1 MTAFHLPRVRRTS
14 GWAWYL
20 GAMVVLTAAYVFLPA
35 VKGNAALINF
45 IGFTSPVAIGI
56 GIWVHKPRARA
67 AWLLL
72 LAGQTLYFAG
82 DFYTYSYPQL
92 LGGVVGFPSAGDAI
106 YLSVYPVLVA
116 GLWLLLRRRN
126 PVPDPAAAID
136 ALILTVGFALLSF
149 TFLIAPN
156 VHLSGLSV
164 LAKGVSAAY
173 PFGDVLLLAAAIR
186 LAVDAGKRAPAFYL
200 LTGSV
205 VALLV
210 TDCAYNYALLKNA
223 YNHQVVYD
231 IGWIAYLVLWGAAAL
246 HPSMRTLEEPAAE
259 SRSRLTL
266 PRLVLLGVACLIAPG
281 IRFADSLHSVDHMVV
296 LAAAAALFLLVVA
309 RMAGLVRQE
318 ERATDREFALRR
330 AGAKLVA
337 ASAGE
342 SRITGAVIAAAR
354 EVVGDDAQVRVI
366 LSSVDDPLAL
376 TAASSSEAPWT
387 LAGDASSQVIEA
399 VSVDELVTM
408 TPIPSVVRHAL
419 RFDDAEAAVLL
430 RLSTRSELRGVL
442 VVATSDVL
450 SKDTR
455 ASLASLASQVS
466 LALDAASLADDLHR
480 RKSEARF
487 RSLVAHSS
495 DLITVLDADGMVT
508 YQSPSVER
516 VLGYQP
522 SEIEGTKFERLLAAV
537 DRPRL
542 AKVLEHDGLRSVDA
556 HAVDCSI
563 VHKDGRW
570 LQFEVRHTHLLHDET
585 VRGIVLNSRDV
596 SERRAFEDQL
606 AHQAFHDPVTGLA
619 NRALFVDR
627 VQQSLRSAQRA
638 GELVGVMFMDLD
650 DFKTVNDSLGHPAGD
665 AVLLEVA
672 RRLERTVRPSDTVAR
687 FGGDEFAI
695 LLDSVSDSDEAA
707 LVADRVI
714 SALEAPMEIER
725 KHVYA
730 RASIGICLNDGDDG
744 GPDAEEVVRNA
755 DVAMYMAKRDS
766 KGRYRLFEPAMH
778 ERAVERLE
786 LRSELQ
792 HALELG
798 QFEVYY
804 QPVVR
809 LDRDAT
815 FADQHYG
822 VEALLRWNHPERGV
836 VAPLQFIPLAEET
849 GLIVPIGSW
858 VIHEACREGVLLQQS
873 FPSSEP
879 LTMSVNLSV
888 KQLQSETI
896 LDDVRSALRESQLP
910 PHTLVLEVTET
921 VMMADADVAAARLDD
936 LKALGVRIAMDDFGT
951 GYSSLGYLSRLPV
964 DILKMD
970 RSFLARDGNGATG
983 LAAAII
989 AIGDRLGLEVVAEGI
1004 EYENQ
1009 IEALQDLGCELGQ
1022 GFLFAK
1028 PMPHSVLMRYLA
1040 KTLVRENARGE
1051 HAA

>member
-1 MTAFHLPRVRRTS
+1 MSLKRVR
-14 GWAWYL
+14 AWVWYVA
-20 GAMVVLTAAYVFLPA
+20 AMAVVTVLYEFVPPFKGDA
-35 VKGNAALINF
+35 VTINV
-45 IGFTSPVAIGI
+45 IGLTSPAAIAVGM
-56 GIWVHKPRARA
+56 WLHKPRAKL
-67 AWLLL
+67 AWTLLL
-72 LAGQTLYFAG
+72 VGQFMYFAG
-82 DFYTYSYPQL
+82 DAYTYSYPQL
-92 LGGVVGFPSAGDAI
+92 LGGTVGFPSAGDAI

-116 GLWLLLRRRN
+116 GLFLLMRRRN
-126 PVPDPAAAID
+126 PVRDRAAGID
-136 ALILTVGFALLSF
+136 SLILTVGFAVLSF

-156 VHLSGLSV
+156 VHLSGLST

-173 PFGDVLLLAAAIR
+173 PFGDVLLLAAVIR
-186 LAVDAGKRAPAFYL
+186 LAVDAGKRAPAFFL
-200 LTGSV
+200 ITGSI

-223 YNHQVVYD
+223 YHHQLYFD

-246 HPSMRTLEEPAAE
+246 HPSMRTLEEPAVA
-259 SRSRLTL
+259 SRTRLTRPRLTL
-266 PRLVLLGVACLIAPG
+266 LAAACLVAPG
-281 IRFADSLHSVDHMVV
+281 IRFFDNLHNFDHEVV
-296 LAAAAALFLLVVA
+296 LGAAAVLFLLVVA

-318 ERATDREFALRR
+318 ERATAREFALRR

-337 ASAGE
+337 ASAGQE
-342 SRITGAVIAAAR
+342 RITGAVIAAAL
-354 EVVGDDAQVRVI
+354 EVVGPDASVRLV
-366 LSSVDDPLAL
+366 LSSPDDPLAL
-376 TAASSSEAPWT
+376 KASSASEPPW
-387 LAGDASSQVIEA
+387 AVPAEVGSQIIEA
-399 VSVDELVTM
+399 VSSEELVTM
-408 TPIPSVVRHAL
+408 TPVPSALRHSL
-419 RFDDAEAAVLL
+419 RFDDAEAIVLL
-430 RLSTRSELRGVL
+430 RLATRSELRGVL
-442 VVATSDVL
+442 VVATTDEL
-450 SKDTR
+450 STDAR

-466 LALDAASLADDLHR
+466 LALDAASLSDDLHR

-495 DLITVLDADGMVT
+495 DLITVLDADGVVT

-516 VLGYQP
+516 VLGYNAA
-522 SEIEGTKFERLLAAV
+522 EVEGTKFDRLLAAA

-542 AKVLEHDGLRSVDA
+542 AQVLERDGLRSRDA
-556 HAVDCSI
+556 HAMECSI
-563 VHKDGRW
+563 RHEDGRW

-627 VQQSLRSAQRA
+627 VQHSLRGFHRG
-638 GELVGVMFMDLD
+638 GEMIGVMFIDLD

-672 RRLERTVRPSDTVAR
+672 GRLERTVRPSDTVAR

-695 LLDSVSDSDEAA
+695 LLDGVEGSDEAA
-707 LVADRVI
+707 LVAERVL
-714 SALEAPMEIER
+714 AVLEAPMPIER

-730 RASIGICLNDGDDG
+730 RASIGICLNDGVGADF
-744 GPDAEEVVRNA
+744 DAEAMVRNA

-766 KGRYRLFEPAMH
+766 KGSYRLFEPAMH

-786 LRSELQ
+786 LRGELQ

-809 LDRDAT
+809 LDRDEN
-815 FADQHYG
+815 YG
-822 VEALLRWNHPERGV
+822 VEALLRWKHPERGMM
-836 VAPLQFIPLAEET
+836 APAQFIPLAEET

-858 VIHEACREGVLLQQS
+858 VIHEACREGALLQER
-873 FPSSEP
+873 FPSDVP
-879 LTMSVNLSV
+879 LTISVNLSV
-888 KQLQSETI
+888 KQLQSESI
-896 LDDVRSALRESQLP
+896 VEDVRAALEESGMQP
-910 PHTLVLEVTET
+910 ETLVLEVTET
-921 VMMADADVAAARLDD
+921 VLMVDADVAAARLDA
-936 LKALGVRIAMDDFGT
+936 LKALGARIAMDDFGT

-970 RSFLARDGNGATG
+970 RSFLAPEGQGATG

-989 AIGDRLGLEVVAEGI
+989 AIGERLGLEVVAEGI
-1004 EYENQ
+1004 EFQDQ
-1009 IEALQDLGCELGQ
+1009 IQTLQGLGCELGQ

-1028 PMPHSVLMRYLA
+1028 PMPHRALVRYLA
-1040 KTLVRENARGE
+1040 KTLAREEARE

>member
-1 MTAFHLPRVRRTS
+1 MSPLQVARVHRAS

-20 GAMVVLTAAYVFLPA
+20 GAMAVLTFVYVFVPPL
-35 VKGNAALINF
+35 KGNAALING
-45 IGFTSPVAIGI
+45 IGLTSPIAIGV
-56 GIWVHKPRARA
+56 GIWLHKPRARA
-67 AWLLL
+67 AWFML

-92 LGGVVGFPSAGDAI
+92 LGGHVGFPSAGDAI
-106 YLSVYPVLVA
+106 YLTVYPLLV
-116 GLWLLLRRRN
+116 GGLLLLMRRRN
-126 PVPDPAAAID
+126 PVADRAAGID
-136 ALILTVGFALLSF
+136 ALILTVGFAVLSF
-149 TFLIAPN
+149 TFLISPN
-156 VHLSGLSV
+156 VHLSGLST

-173 PFGDVLLLAAAIR
+173 PFGDVLLLAAAVR

-200 LTGSV
+200 LTGSI
-205 VALLV
+205 VALLF

-223 YNHQVVYD
+223 YDHQLVYD
-231 IGWIAYLVLWGAAAL
+231 VGWIAYLVLWGAAAL
-246 HPSMRTLEEPAAE
+246 HPSMRTLEEPAVDA
-259 SRSRLTL
+259 RSRLTRV
-266 PRLVLLGVACLIAPG
+266 RLVLLTCACLIAPG
-281 IRFADSLHSVDHMVV
+281 IRFFDNLHNFDHMVV
-296 LAAAAALFLLVVA
+296 LGAACVLFLLVVA

-337 ASAGE
+337 ASAGQE
-342 SRITGAVIAAAR
+342 RITAAVIAAAH
-354 EVVGDDAQVRVI
+354 EVVGEVATVRVV
-366 LSSVDDPLAL
+366 LSTPDDPLTL
-376 TAASSSEAPWT
+376 TASSTAEASWLIPAD
-387 LAGDASSQVIEA
+387 AGSQIIEA
-399 VSVDELVTM
+399 VSSEELVTM
-408 TPIPSVVRHAL
+408 SPVPSAIRHSL
-419 RFDDAEAAVLL
+419 RFDEADTAIFL
-430 RLSTRSELRGVL
+430 RLSARSELRGVL
-442 VVATSDVL
+442 AVATTDDL
-450 SKDTR
+450 SHDAR

-495 DLITVLDADGMVT
+495 DLITVLDADGVVT

-516 VLGYQP
+516 ILGYRA
-522 SEIEGTKFERLLAAV
+522 SEVEGTKFEHLLALA

-542 AKVLEHDGLRSVDA
+542 AQVLEHDGLRSREA
-556 HAVDCSI
+556 HALECSI
-563 VHKDGRW
+563 RHHDGRW

-627 VQQSLRSAQRA
+627 VQHSLRGAERS
-638 GELVGVMFMDLD
+638 GSLIGVMFIDLD

-672 RRLERTVRPSDTVAR
+672 GRLERTVRPMDTVAR

-695 LLDSVSDSDEAA
+695 LLDGVTGSDEAA
-707 LVADRVI
+707 LVTERVL
-714 SALEAPMEIER
+714 AVLEAPMEIER

-730 RASIGICLNDGDDG
+730 RASVGISLNDDAGIDF
-744 GPDAEEVVRNA
+744 DAEAMVRNA

-778 ERAVERLE
+778 ERALERLE
-786 LRSELQ
+786 LRGELQ

-798 QFEVYY
+798 QFEIYY

-809 LDRDAT
+809 LDRDEN
-815 FADQHYG
+815 YG
-822 VEALLRWNHPERGV
+822 VEALLRWNHPERGMIS
-836 VAPLQFIPLAEET
+836 PEQFIPLAEET

-858 VIHEACREGVLLQQS
+858 VIHEACREGALLAKR
-873 FPSSEP
+873 FPAPEP

-896 LDDVRSALRESQLP
+896 VDDVRSALQSTNLVPES
-910 PHTLVLEVTET
+910 LVLEVTET
-921 VMMADADVAAARLDD
+921 VMMADADVTAQRLEQ
-936 LKALGVRIAMDDFGT
+936 LKSLGARIAMDDFGT

-970 RSFLARDGNGATG
+970 RSFLAPEGEGATG

-989 AIGDRLGLEVVAEGI
+989 AIGERLGLEVVAEGI
-1004 EYENQ
+1004 EFEDQ
-1009 IEALQDLGCELGQ
+1009 IETLQDLGCELGQ

-1028 PMPHSVLMRYLA
+1028 PMPHRALVRYLA
-1040 KTLVRENARGE
+1040 KTLARDEARSG

>member
-1 MTAFHLPRVRRTS
+1 MSPIQVARVRRTS
-14 GWAWYL
+14 VWAWYL
-20 GAMVVLTAAYVFLPA
+20 AAMAALTFVYVFVPPF
-35 VKGNAALINF
+35 KGNAALINF

-56 GIWVHKPRARA
+56 GIWMHKPRARA

-92 LGGVVGFPSAGDAI
+92 LGGHVGFPSAGDAI
-106 YLSVYPVLVA
+106 YLTVYPVLVA
-116 GLWLLLRRRN
+116 GLLLLMRSRN
-126 PVPDPAAAID
+126 PVKNRAAGID
-136 ALILTVGFALLSF
+136 ALILTVGFALLSWV
-149 TFLIAPN
+149 FLISPN
-156 VHLSGLSV
+156 VHLSGLST

-200 LTGSV
+200 LTGSI

-223 YNHQVVYD
+223 YDHQLVYD
-231 IGWIAYLVLWGAAAL
+231 VGWIAYLVLWGAAAL
-246 HPSMRTLEEPAAE
+246 HPSMRTLEEPAVE
-259 SRSRLTL
+259 SRNRLTRV
-266 PRLVLLGVACLIAPG
+266 RLALLAVACLIAPG
-281 IRFADSLHSVDHMVV
+281 IRIADNLHSADALVI
-296 LAAAAALFLLVVA
+296 LAASAALFLLVVV

-337 ASAGE
+337 ASAGQE
-342 SRITGAVIAAAR
+342 RITAAVIAAAH
-354 EVVGDDAQVRVI
+354 EVVGDGAHVRVV
-366 LSSVDDPLAL
+366 LSTPDDPLAL
-376 TAASSSEAPWT
+376 TASSASQAPWHVPAD
-387 LAGDASSQVIEA
+387 AGSQIIEA
-399 VSVDELVTM
+399 VSSDELVTM
-408 TPIPSVVRHAL
+408 APVPSVIRHSL
-419 RFDDAEAAVLL
+419 RFDEAEAAVFL
-430 RLSTRSELRGVL
+430 RLSARSELRGVL
-442 VVATSDVL
+442 VVATTDEL
-450 SKDTR
+450 SRDAR

-495 DLITVLDADGMVT
+495 DLITVLDADGVVT
-508 YQSPSVER
+508 YQSPSIER
-516 VLGYQP
+516 VLGYRA
-522 SEIEGTKFERLLAAV
+522 SEVEGTKFDRFLAV
-537 DRPRL
+537 PDRPRL
-542 AKVLEHDGLRSVDA
+542 AQVLEHDGLRSREA
-556 HAVDCSI
+556 HALECAI
-563 VHKDGRW
+563 RHQDGRW

-627 VQQSLRSAQRA
+627 VQHSLRGGQRSADFI
-638 GELVGVMFMDLD
+638 GVMFIDLD

-672 RRLERTVRPSDTVAR
+672 GRLERTVRPTDTVAR
-687 FGGDEFAI
+687 FGGDEFAV
-695 LLDSVSDSDEAA
+695 LLDGVTGSDEAA
-707 LVADRVI
+707 LVAERILAV
-714 SALEAPMEIER
+714 LESPMEIER

-730 RASIGICLNDGDDG
+730 RASIGICLNDGVADF
-744 GPDAEEVVRNA
+744 DAEAMVRNA

-786 LRSELQ
+786 LRGELQ

-809 LDRDAT
+809 LDRDEN
-815 FADQHYG
+815 YG
-822 VEALLRWNHPERGV
+822 VEALLRWNHPERGMISP
-836 VAPLQFIPLAEET
+836 AQFIPLAEET

-858 VIHEACREGVLLQQS
+858 VIHEACREGALLQKR
-873 FPSSEP
+873 FPLPEP

-896 LDDVRSALRESQLP
+896 VEDVRAALLESELAP
-910 PHTLVLEVTET
+910 DALVLEVTET
-921 VMMADADVAAARLDD
+921 VMMADADVAAGRLTE
-936 LKALGVRIAMDDFGT
+936 LKALGARIAMDDFGT

-970 RSFLARDGNGATG
+970 RSFLAPEGEGATG

-989 AIGDRLGLEVVAEGI
+989 AIGERLGLEVVAEGI
-1004 EYENQ
+1004 EFEDQ
-1009 IEALQDLGCELGQ
+1009 IATLQDLGCELGQ

-1028 PMPHSVLMRYLA
+1028 PMPHRALLRYLG
-1040 KTLVRENARGE
+1040 KTLAREEARE